1 MSKRQTKSSSKTHL
15 KNVRSLR
22 ATTRNPK
29 FSTSKLGFRI
39 IPIHRDGMTK
49 PLKSIFEMGSN
60 KLMADAIL
68 SFYKNLDLRTALPK
82 GVEVMNPYKDA
93 YTFDINRQFY
103 QAFYNDSQ
111 PRHLMLGINPG
122 RFGSGTTGISFT
134 DPIRLQEVCGIENR
148 FAKKPELSSNFIY
161 RMIDAY
167 GGVEKFYKWYFVS
180 AVSPLGFTK
189 SGKNINYYD
198 DKKLEKAV
206 TPFVIKS
213 INQVIELGMKRD
225 KCFCIGEGKN
235 YEFLTA
241 LNEEHQWFENIIPLA
256 HPRFIMQY
264 KRKQLSRYIDS
275 YLNALS

>member
-1 MSKRQTKSSSKTHL
+1 MNFTEALLKANAMNKKQTKSSSDK
-15 KNVRSLR
+15 
-22 ATTRNPK
+22 
-29 FSTSKLGFRI
+29 
-39 IPIHRDGMTK
+39 M
-49 PLKSIFEMGSN
+49 
-60 KLMADAIL
+60 MADAIL
-68 SFYKNLDLRTALPK
+68 SFYKNLDLRTALPS

-103 QAFYNDSQ
+103 QAFYNDSH

-134 DPIRLQEVCGIENR
+134 DPIRLQEVCGIESR
-148 FAKKPELSSNFIY
+148 FPKKPELSSDFIY
-161 RMIDAY
+161 RMINAY
-167 GGVEKFYKWYFVS
+167 GGVDKFYKRYFVS

-189 SGKNINYYD
+189 AGKNINYYD
-198 DKKLEKAV
+198 DKKLEKSV

-213 INQVIELGMKRD
+213 INQVIEMGMKRD

-235 YEFLTA
+235 YEFLTT
-241 LNEEHQWFENIIPLA
+241 LNEEHEWFENIIPLA